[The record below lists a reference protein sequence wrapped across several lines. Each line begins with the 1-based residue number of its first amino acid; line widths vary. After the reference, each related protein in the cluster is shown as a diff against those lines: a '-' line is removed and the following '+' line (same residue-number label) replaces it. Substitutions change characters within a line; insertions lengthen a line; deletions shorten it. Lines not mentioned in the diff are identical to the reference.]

1 MITKSQYIDAP
12 MTPRGVALR
21 LALGVVF
28 TFSSCWIHGFPT
40 RHQQSRLVR
49 RAVAEP
55 PVRTRPP
62 EVAVNTEVGKSQWTE
77 CLIKNPE
84 AAGNGEANLRLE
96 TWIFRTSDYG
106 DFEHLLKIRGFQN
119 EGEQSSL
126 NCRERQIDAEIK
138 CSECVRL
145 LRGGYYGHLG
155 VSVPAYPPQPEV
167 PGLDD
172 LPKKG
177 SCRETFWKVTGSN
190 IFASFHDLELDA
202 RLLTARHSSFY
213 KIMCC

>member
-1 MITKSQYIDAP
+1 M
-12 MTPRGVALR
+12 
-21 LALGVVF
+21 
-28 TFSSCWIHGFPT
+28 
-40 RHQQSRLVR
+40 QSRMLR
-49 RAVAEP
+49 RGVAEP

-62 EVAVNTEVGKSQWTE
+62 EVTVNMEVGKSQWTE

-84 AAGNGEANLRLE
+84 AAGNGEANLRVE

-106 DFEHLLKIRGFQN
+106 DFEGLLKIRGFQN

-167 PGLDD
+167 PGFD
-172 LPKKG
+172 
-177 SCRETFWKVTGSN
+177 
-190 IFASFHDLELDA
+190 
-202 RLLTARHSSFY
+202 
-213 KIMCC
+213 